1 MFLFWRTGETGS
13 SRDPFYSEGARQRPL
28 LGSSEVQFTRITA
41 TIVLPGLRYD
51 VVLNPGDLCG
61 MAWYDYQ
68 GARRAVLLIQ
78 RAGES
83 MMHFV
88 P

>member
-1 MFLFWRTGETGS
+1 
-13 SRDPFYSEGARQRPL
+13 L
-28 LGSSEVQFTRITA
+28 LGATGVQFIRITA

-51 VVLNPGDLCG
+51 VVLKAGDECG
-61 MAWYDYQ
+61 LGWYDDQ
-68 GARRAVLLIQ
+68 GLPRAVLLIR

-83 MMHFV
+83 RIHFL